1 MSGGVIQILLYNIRV
16 MLVDGNNFI
25 SHFLKNKKP
34 FAAGKIGVTEL
45 NLLYCY
51 ENLKNGGQ
59 LLPHLKHE
67 VENIAGLYPYNET
80 TVTTFAE
87 MFLSLLPNIDL
98 IPVWNRV
105 IPTFEKHI
113 LDTYCKNSYRTT
125 LAQLEPYFD
134 DKPWT
139 NYLQG
144 KKVLV
149 FSPFA
154 NSIERNYKHLDKIWN
169 KKITN
174 NFELEV
180 VKYPFAI
187 PISTKSSH
195 VTSDSIYKKYLDIL
209 HEKVFDVGIF
219 GTGYT
224 SLMYTLECKKMG
236 RAGIHLGG
244 STQIL
249 FGIKGQRWK
258 EIDRFKQIFNQYWTD
273 PTEEERPSK
282 LTLVEGGCYW

>member
-1 MSGGVIQILLYNIRV
+1 

-105 IPTFEKHI
+105 IPQFEKHI
-113 LDTYCKNSYRTT
+113 LDTYCAASYKTT
-125 LAQLEPYFD
+125 LEQLEPYFD
-134 DKPWT
+134 GKPWT
-139 NYLQG
+139 RYLEG

-154 NSIERNYKHLDKIWN
+154 DSIEQNYIHLDKIWN
-169 KKITN
+169 GKITA
-174 NFELEV
+174 NFTLET
-180 VKYPFAI
+180 VKYPFAL
-187 PISTKSSH
+187 PISGQTG
-195 VTSDSIYKKYLDIL
+195 TCTAADIYHKYLNTL
-209 HEKVFDVGIF
+209 HEKTFDVGIF
-219 GTGYT
+219 GTGHT
-224 SLMYTLECKKMG
+224 SLLYTLECKKMG
-236 RAGIHLGG
+236 KAGIHLGG

-258 EIDRFKQIFNQYWTD
+258 EIERFNRIFNEFWTE
-273 PTEEERPSK
+273 PTDKERPKK

>member
-1 MSGGVIQILLYNIRV
+1 

-25 SHFLKNKKP
+25 SHYLKNNKP
-34 FAAGKIGVTEL
+34 LAAGKIGVTEL
-45 NLLYCY
+45 NILYCY
-51 ENLKNGGQ
+51 DNIKHGGQ

-67 VENIAGLYPYNET
+67 AENIAGLYPYTRET
-80 TVTTFAE
+80 VINFAE
-87 MFLSLLPNIDL
+87 TYLSLLPEINL

-105 IPTFEKHI
+105 IPQFEQYI
-113 LDTYCKNSYRTT
+113 LDTFCTTSYRTT
-125 LAQLEPYFD
+125 LEQLEPYFD

-139 NYLQG
+139 RYLEN

-154 NSIERNYKHLDKIWN
+154 ASIEKNFKNLDKIWN
-169 KKITN
+169 NKITN

-180 VKYPFAI
+180 IKYPFAI
-187 PISTKSSH
+187 PIDQH
-195 VTSDSIYKKYLDIL
+195 TSNTVASADIYRKFLDIL
-209 HEKVFDVGIF
+209 HQKTFDVGIF

-224 SLMYTLECKKMG
+224 SLLYTLECKKMG
-236 RAGIHLGG
+236 KAGIHLGG

-258 EIDRFKQIFNQYWTD
+258 EIERFNCIFNEYWTE
-273 PTEEERPSK
+273 PTDEERPEK

>member
-1 MSGGVIQILLYNIRV
+1 

-25 SHFLKNKKP
+25 SHYLKTSKP
-34 FAAGKIGVTEL
+34 LAAGKIGVTEL

-51 ENLKNGGQ
+51 YALKRGEQLQPHMRHEGENN
-59 LLPHLKHE
+59 
-67 VENIAGLYPYNET
+67 AGLYPCTEQ
-80 TVTTFAE
+80 TVIYFAE
-87 MFLSLLPNIDL
+87 TLLSLLPNIDL
-98 IPVWNRV
+98 IPIWNKV
-105 IPTFEKHI
+105 IPHFEKHI
-113 LDTYCKNSYRTT
+113 FETYCPQARNTA
-125 LAQLEPYFD
+125 LEQLEPYFD

-139 NYLQG
+139 RYLEG

-195 VTSDSIYKKYLDIL
+195 ATSDSIYKNYLDIL

-224 SLMYTLECKKMG
+224 SLLYTLECKKMG

-273 PTEEERPSK
+273 PTEEERPQRLS
-282 LTLVEGGCYW
+282 LVEGGCYW